1 MPDWPLLWKQ
11 LVEVQTGAMKKK
23 EDRAGDSWAEKA
35 RSFDEGVKRRWSKPD
50 STRRFLV
57 DLLKAHPG
65 SSVLDIGAGTGS
77 WACMLA
83 PHAVKVTALEPSP
96 AMIAVME
103 EKIRELGIGNVEII
117 QDSWPGACVDDHD
130 FSLCSHAMYGSTDFP
145 FFVQR
150 MNEVTR
156 RCCLLLM
163 RAPTPDGIMAKIAR
177 EVWGQPHDSPNF
189 QIAYNIL
196 LQMGIFANVLMEDSG
211 QWKPWTNDSLDE
223 AVAEVKRKLGL
234 DGHDSHDPFIRKIL
248 QENLTLDDG
257 RLSWPSGVCSALAYW
272 FKHPLKRLRAVKRS

>member
-1 MPDWPLLWKQ
+1 MEHMPDWPLLWKQ
-11 LVEVQTGAMKKK
+11 LAEVQTAAMKKK
-23 EDRAGDSWAEKA
+23 EGGDGDSWAKKA

-103 EKIRELGIGNVEII
+103 ENIHTLGISNVEIV
-117 QDSWPGACVDDHD
+117 QDSWPGAGVDDHD

-145 FFVQR
+145 SFVQR
-150 MNEVTR
+150 MDMVTR

-163 RAPTPDGIMAKIAR
+163 RATAPDGVMAEIVR

-189 QIAYNIL
+189 HIGYNIL
-196 LQMGIFANVLMEDSG
+196 LQMGIFANVLMEDTG
-211 QWKPWTNDSLDE
+211 LWKPWTNDSMDE
-223 AVAEVKRKLGL
+223 AVSEAKCKLGL
-234 DGHDSHDPFIRKIL
+234 DGDDSHDPFIRKIL
-248 QENLTLDDG
+248 LENLTEDKG
-257 RLSWPSGVCSALAYW
+257 KLSWPSGVCSALVYW
-272 FKHPLKRLRAVKRS
+272 FKHL